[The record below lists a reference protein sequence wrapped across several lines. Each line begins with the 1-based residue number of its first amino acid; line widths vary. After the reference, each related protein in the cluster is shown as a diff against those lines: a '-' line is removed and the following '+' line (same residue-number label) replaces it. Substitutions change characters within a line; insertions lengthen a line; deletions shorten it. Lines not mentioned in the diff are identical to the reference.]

1 MPKEVIMPKFG
12 FTQETA
18 EVLAWLVKEGDPVEA
33 GDPIMEVST
42 DKVSMEVEAPISG
55 TLAGLRYQVGD
66 VVPVTEIVAYILA
79 PGESLPATLA
89 PPSPAGRPQVLQPSE
104 TAEQP
109 NGGEVA
115 ASPVAARMAQAAAL
129 DLADVPGSGPR
140 GRVTVR
146 DVEAYVR
153 DRVRSPGKPAAVP
166 AARRLAQQLG
176 VALEDIAGSG
186 PGGRIQSRDVQA
198 YVQALKAAT
207 AAAEPRPQIAP
218 EQGVKPVLAAA
229 SIGAVDGVAERIP
242 FNNMRRIIAQNLQ
255 KSAQEAPHIYFQRD
269 VDITQANAL
278 IAFANDH
285 APDGVKVTLTAMI
298 TKVVAWV
305 LRQHPLL
312 NSHLQGEEIQV
323 MASVHVG
330 IAVALDN
337 GLIVPVVRDADRKGL
352 YELAAEI
359 ARLGQAAKA
368 GKLGLDEVQGATF
381 SISNLG
387 MYGVDRFTAIINP
400 PQVGILA
407 VGRARKLFVP
417 DEHDQPVLRPIL
429 TLTLSVD
436 HRAIDGAVAARFLA
450 DLAQV
455 LAHPERIIL

>member
-55 TLAGLRYQVGD
+55 TLAGVRYKVGD

-89 PPSPAGRPQVLQPSE
+89 PPSSSGKPQVSQPSE
-104 TAEQP
+104 TAAQP
-109 NGGEVA
+109 NGGEIA

-129 DLADVPGSGPR
+129 DLTDVPGSGPR

-153 DRVRSPGKPAAVP
+153 DRERSPGKPNAVP
-166 AARRLAQQLG
+166 AARRMAHQLG
-176 VALEDIAGSG
+176 VALADIAGSG
-186 PGGRIQSRDVQA
+186 PGGRIQSGDVQA
-198 YVQALKAAT
+198 HVQALKAAT
-207 AAAEPRPQIAP
+207 AAAEPRPQTAP
-218 EQGVKPVLAAA
+218 EPAVKPVPAAA
-229 SIGAVDGVAERIP
+229 GAVDGVAERIP
-242 FNNMRRIIAQNLQ
+242 FNNMRRIIARNLQ

-278 IAFANDH
+278 IVFANDH
-285 APDGVKVTLTAMI
+285 APDGVKVTLTAVM
-298 TKVVAWV
+298 TKVVAWA

-417 DEHDQPVLRPIL
+417 DENDQPVLRPIL

-450 DLAQV
+450 DLAQA